1 MENKLLLKWKKEK
14 LLELTDYI
22 NLDTKSMKKKIKD
35 NSYDLRLEITYIQKW
50 LKEIEKTLNSMEKE
64 V

>member
-1 MENKLLLKWKKEK
+1 MENKLLLKWSKEK

-22 NLDTKSMKKKIKD
+22 NLDTKSMKKKIKN
-35 NSYDLRLEITYIQKW
+35 NSYDLGIEITYIQKW
-50 LKEIEKTLNSMEKE
+50 LKEIEKTLNFMEKE